1 MSRRFQEFMRE
12 VEQEARREGPE
23 AVAELEAFHTHF
35 RLAGELLELRRKSG
49 LTQRQLAARTGVD
62 QAEISRIEAGGSNP
76 TLTTLSVLARALDA
90 DLSIRPRRSG
100 AAASQRRSFPARQA
114 SGRRSTGSGAVGRV
128 SAPRA
133 RRAKG
138 GAGRK

>member
-1 MSRRFQEFMRE
+1 MGRRFQDFMRDI
-12 VEQEARREGPE
+12 EQEARRAGPE

-49 LTQRQLAARTGVD
+49 LTQRQLADRTGVH
-62 QAEISRIEAGGSNP
+62 QSEISRIEAGSSNP

-90 DLSIRPRRSG
+90 DLSIRARRSG
-100 AAASQRRSFPARQA
+100 ASAPRRRSIGARQ
-114 SGRRSTGSGAVGRV
+114 SSSRRLTGPGTVGRV
-128 SAPRA
+128 STPLA
-133 RRAKG
+133 RRAKS